1 MARSLGVERT
11 FLGEGMAIE
20 VVLTFGVQRLR
31 GSKGWGRGSVEGAG
45 LRENG
50 RRGGVNIGD
59 GELRSRGEGVRRQR
73 G

>member
-1 MARSLGVERT
+1 VGERQRGRSGAKDD
-11 FLGEGMAIE
+11 G
-20 VVLTFGVQRLR
+20 
-31 GSKGWGRGSVEGAG
+31 GAG